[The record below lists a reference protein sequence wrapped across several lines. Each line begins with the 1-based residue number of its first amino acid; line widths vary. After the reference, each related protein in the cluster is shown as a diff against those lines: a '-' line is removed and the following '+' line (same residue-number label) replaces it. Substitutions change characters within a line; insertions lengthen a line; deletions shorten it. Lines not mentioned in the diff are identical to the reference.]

1 MTLDTRKFLSLLLI
15 PVYIILI
22 TIFLI
27 LNISTSF
34 NPPILL
40 LVFNALFLGLIP
52 LYAAYIAYKSYRVSG
67 SNGLLLKGTGMLMI
81 GLGAIIAGIVNYLP
95 NSMNANVTVQNT
107 GFCIGAFF
115 QLIGILIAL
124 SGTMPKQRRS
134 DVSKI
139 TILYSGCIL
148 GFSLFSIAAVLGAV
162 PPFFIQGIGFTAL
175 REFIITS
182 AIEFFVLSAGILLWL
197 YFKKHENFFFWYSI
211 GMALIGLG
219 LLAVHF
225 PSVLGSPLGWIGRSA
240 QYIGGAYLL
249 IAFISLNI
257 SAHRTGIQVSE
268 MLSRFFGESETNYK
282 TLIDTATDAIV
293 VFDSEDRIIV
303 WNRAAEKMFGYTSAE
318 ATGSSFFHRVIPD
331 EFTNVVKNSFPN
343 PEPPE
348 TRFPTPKSVEISAR
362 RKDGNLFPL
371 ELACSWNLVAG
382 TWISTCIL
390 RDLTERKRTEAS
402 LLRLSSFPETNTDPI
417 VEIDVSGHILYN
429 NPSAVGLFPDLQMNN
444 HPFLANLESTFTE
457 LIQGTTNLTVR
468 EVWVGDRCYQQSI
481 HYLPEIQRVR
491 IYGMEITERKK
502 AENEVIRKNAELN
515 EINEELTASE
525 EELHQNVEEL
535 ALREKELQTALAEK
549 EVLLS
554 EIHHRVKNNLTA
566 FISLLSLDGS
576 YEDSE
581 SGRALRKDLQNRARS
596 MALIHETLYR
606 TGKFSNVDMSIYLKN
621 LVDQIAQS
629 YGIRSDI
636 KIYVGVDGTL
646 SIDRATTAGLII
658 NELVTNSFKYAFP
671 PDFDCM
677 ALRGAPCT
685 IRVSLAKEDGTDVL
699 RVSDNGCG
707 FPESFDP
714 FSSKSLGL
722 KLVNFLS
729 RHQLLAEISIQRD
742 KGTEFIFR
750 LKNTKNNP

>member
-1 MTLDTRKFLSLLLI
+1 YG
-15 PVYIILI
+15 V
-22 TIFLI
+22 
-27 LNISTSF
+27 
-34 NPPILL
+34 
-40 LVFNALFLGLIP
+40 
-52 LYAAYIAYKSYRVSG
+52 
-67 SNGLLLKGTGMLMI
+67 
-81 GLGAIIAGIVNYLP
+81 GAI
-95 NSMNANVTVQNT
+95 SH
-107 GFCIGAFF
+107 
-115 QLIGILIAL
+115 
-124 SGTMPKQRRS
+124 
-134 DVSKI
+134 D
-139 TILYSGCIL
+139 
-148 GFSLFSIAAVLGAV
+148 
-162 PPFFIQGIGFTAL
+162 
-175 REFIITS
+175 
-182 AIEFFVLSAGILLWL
+182 
-197 YFKKHENFFFWYSI
+197 
-211 GMALIGLG
+211 
-219 LLAVHF
+219 
-225 PSVLGSPLGWIGRSA
+225 
-240 QYIGGAYLL
+240 
-249 IAFISLNI
+249 
-257 SAHRTGIQVSE
+257 
-268 MLSRFFGESETNYK
+268 
-282 TLIDTATDAIV
+282 
-293 VFDSEDRIIV
+293 
-303 WNRAAEKMFGYTSAE
+303 
-318 ATGSSFFHRVIPD
+318 
-331 EFTNVVKNSFPN
+331 
-343 PEPPE
+343 
-348 TRFPTPKSVEISAR
+348 
-362 RKDGNLFPL
+362 
-371 ELACSWNLVAG
+371 
-382 TWISTCIL
+382 
-390 RDLTERKRTEAS
+390 
-402 LLRLSSFPETNTDPI
+402 
-417 VEIDVSGHILYN
+417 
-429 NPSAVGLFPDLQMNN
+429 
-444 HPFLANLESTFTE
+444 
-457 LIQGTTNLTVR
+457 
-468 EVWVGDRCYQQSI
+468 
-481 HYLPEIQRVR
+481 
-491 IYGMEITERKK
+491 ITERKK